1 MRQPPIGDK
10 NKYEDQQRNNEWR
23 AAMPAVDC
31 SWVASLETRSCCADR
46 RCSVPACKIHACVFR
61 LAERV
66 ICVVFP
72 ESMHLSD
79 P

>member
-10 NKYEDQQRNNEWR
+10 NKYEDQQRSDEWR

-31 SWVASLETRSCCADR
+31 SWMASLGTGSRRAVL
-46 RCSVPACKIHACVFR
+46 RCSVHACEIHACVFCM
-61 LAERV
+61 AERA

-72 ESMHLSD
+72 GSMPLLD